1 MGKLSGKI
9 AVVTGASRGIGAAIA
24 KRLAADGAAV
34 AVNYSASAKAANDL
48 VAQIVAAGGKA
59 VAIQGDVSDP
69 AQARKL
75 FETVHKNH
83 GRVDILV
90 NNAGVFGSGSL
101 AEFTKDQFSKIFDVN
116 VVGALLAASEAL
128 KYFPDSGGR
137 IINISSVAAKVS
149 LPNGA
154 VYSASKAALDA
165 LTAGWAVD
173 LGARRITVNSV
184 SPGLTETDMSA
195 GVPDDFRKVMVS
207 KTPLGRIGKPE
218 DIADVVAFVAS
229 DDARWVTGQII
240 DVSGGLKS

>member
-229 DDARWVTGQII
+229 DDARWVTGQFI